1 MGARGYMKLENFEI
15 CSSIELQTA
24 NSFWDL
30 HNVADFCGLEL
41 IPSENAA
48 VMRWK
53 VPSGSNSSGTSEK
66 KFSGMTLRFKNLQFL
81 QAGARDGDLPLTEDT
96 CVSDVLKVDPS
107 IDRVDPYMR
116 TRRDWNPADSFRFV
130 FRFKSKRVIE
140 IESETVELVESS

>member
-1 MGARGYMKLENFEI
+1 
-15 CSSIELQTA
+15 
-24 NSFWDL
+24 
-30 HNVADFCGLEL
+30 LEL

-53 VPSGSNSSGTSEK
+53 VPSESNSSGTSEK
-66 KFSGMTLRFKNLQFL
+66 KFSGMTLRFKNLQYL
-81 QAGARDGDLPLTEDT
+81 HVGARDGDLPLTEDT

-116 TRRDWNPADSFRFV
+116 TRRDWKPADSFRLV
-130 FRFKSKRVIE
+130 FRFQSQRVIE